1 MFCRFC
7 GTQIPDSVKF
17 CPNCGANLAPAA
29 PAETPASN
37 GYTFT
42 PAPAAPEQNAMPS
55 CTYTAPVPTS
65 ASAAPVRGMK
75 WFKFIIYFQLWVGM
89 LANLVDAGKYFTGG
103 FYEGNAELAY
113 AYYPALKLLDI
124 VMGIFCL
131 TFAVYAVVV
140 QRSLAK
146 FRAKGPKM
154 YYILLG
160 ASIAVTLLYL
170 LVGSII
176 LGESVFSLDIGVSLI
191 VSVVMIFVNIQ
202 YFNNRGHLF
211 VNP

>member
-55 CTYTAPVPTS
+55 CTYTAPV
-65 ASAAPVRGMK
+65 RGMK

-89 LANLVDAGKYFTGG
+89 LANLVDAGKFFTGG

-113 AYYPALKLLDI
+113 AYYPALKPLDI

-131 TFAVYAVVV
+131 TLAVYAVVV

-146 FRAKGPKM
+146 FRAEGPKM

-176 LGESVFSLDIGVSLI
+176 LGESVFSLDTGVNLI
-191 VSVVMIFVNIQ
+191 VSVAMILINIR
-202 YFNNRGHLF
+202 YFNNRKHLF

>member
-55 CTYTAPVPTS
+55 CTYTAPV
-65 ASAAPVRGMK
+65 RGMK

-89 LANLVDAGKYFTGG
+89 LANLVDAGKFFTGG
-103 FYEGNAELAY
+103 FYEGNAELVY
-113 AYYPALKLLDI
+113 AYYPALKPLDI

-176 LGESVFSLDIGVSLI
+176 LGESVFSLDTGVNLI

>member
-42 PAPAAPEQNAMPS
+42 PAPAVPEQNAMPS
-55 CTYTAPVPTS
+55 CTYT
-65 ASAAPVRGMK
+65 APVRGMK

-89 LANLVDAGKYFTGG
+89 LANLVDAGKFFTGG

-113 AYYPALKLLDI
+113 AYYPALKPLDI

-131 TFAVYAVVV
+131 TLAVYAVVV

-146 FRAKGPKM
+146 FRAEGPKM

-160 ASIAVTLLYL
+160 ASIVVTLLYL

-176 LGESVFSLDIGVSLI
+176 LGESVFSLDTGVNLI

>member
-55 CTYTAPVPTS
+55 CTYTAPV
-65 ASAAPVRGMK
+65 RGMK

-89 LANLVDAGKYFTGG
+89 LANLVDAGKFFTGG

-131 TFAVYAVVV
+131 TLAVYAVVV

-146 FRAKGPKM
+146 FRAEGPKM

-160 ASIAVTLLYL
+160 ASIVVTLLYL

-176 LGESVFSLDIGVSLI
+176 LGESVFSLDTGVNLI

>member
-75 WFKFIIYFQLWVGM
+75 WFKFIIYFQLWVSM
-89 LANLVDAGKYFTGG
+89 LASFGEAGNYFFGAI
-103 FYEGNAELAY
+103 YKGNADLVY
-113 AYYPALKLLDI
+113 TYYPALKPLNI
-124 VMGIFCL
+124 MMGIFL
-131 TFAVYAVVV
+131 VAIAVYAIIV

-154 YYILLG
+154 YYMIYG
-160 ASIAVTLLYL
+160 ASIVITLLYL
-170 LVGSII
+170 LIESII
-176 LGESVFSLDIGVSLI
+176 LGEPVFGEDVAINLI
-191 VSVVMIFVNIQ
+191 VSVAMILINIR
-202 YFNNRGHLF
+202 YFNNRKHLF
-211 VNP
+211 INP

>member
-55 CTYTAPVPTS
+55 CTYTAPV
-65 ASAAPVRGMK
+65 RGMK

-89 LANLVDAGKYFTGG
+89 LANLVDAGKFFTGG
-103 FYEGNAELAY
+103 FYEGSAELVY
-113 AYYPALKLLDI
+113 AYYPALKPLDI

-131 TFAVYAVVV
+131 TLAVYAVVV

-146 FRAKGPKM
+146 FRAEGPKM

-176 LGESVFSLDIGVSLI
+176 LGESVFSLDTGVNLI
-191 VSVVMIFVNIQ
+191 VSVVMIFVNLQ